1 MVRTGQ
7 DDCASMGVGNTCH
20 VDDGEEQQ
28 IQGLPRAAKAQS
40 TALALGA
47 AALNLG
53 LKKELGKRLLH

>member
-1 MVRTGQ
+1 
-7 DDCASMGVGNTCH
+7 MGVGNTCH

-28 IQGLPRAAKAQS
+28 IQGLPRAAKAQA